1 MTPYW
6 WIHPRWLTLEWF
18 EQEAHTVQ
26 RCLQCWRTNMI
37 FHLVLKINQFMYTV
51 PTVGLIFSG
60 WDFFFFKQH
69 GITDCENFH
78 FYLIATCSH
87 SSNSSF
93 IWLKERARQSWL
105 IQHETSATWLI
116 LESNCPKQRLRLW
129 LLKELFRPNTWPITK
144 WPFITLT
151 LPLESCQC
159 LKSVQCHS
167 ALCLQSG
174 HTQQHVHFAMTVFTS
189 GIHKRSLPQALLTKR
204 EETSS
209 DVQNIDWLTLSCYI
223 RRYCTVCCLFVI
235 LQVLE

>member
-1 MTPYW
+1 MDSSSLADTGVIWTRSTYSPTV
-6 WIHPRWLTLEWF
+6 LT
-18 EQEAHTVQ
+18 
-26 RCLQCWRTNMI
+26 
-37 FHLVLKINQFMYTV
+37 VLKNKYD
-51 PTVGLIFSG
+51 FSPCFKDQSVYVYSSYS
-60 WDFFFFKQH
+60 WLNFFWLRFFFFFKQH